1 MRHTTVPSI
10 LAALLLGTPLAQAT
24 PPASAYAG
32 QEKRA
37 IKALSADEV
46 QSLLAGKGL
55 GLARA
60 AELNGYAGPAHV
72 LELSA
77 ALALTPEQQA
87 QTQAL
92 FTAME
97 RQAIPLGHA
106 LVEAERA
113 LDQLFASQAI
123 TPELLTQS
131 LQTIGTLQAQVRAA
145 HLQAHLAQ
153 VKILSAE
160 QNAHY
165 AQLRGYSGASANAS
179 SSATGSAGAPLAHPH
194 SPLH

>member
-1 MRHTTVPSI
+1 MRHAPLASSF
-10 LAALLLGTPLAQAT
+10 LAALLLGPALVAAA
-24 PPASAYAG
+24 PPVSPYAG
-32 QEKRA
+32 QENRA

-46 QSLLAGKGL
+46 QSLLAGKGM

-72 LELSA
+72 LELA
-77 ALALTPEQQA
+77 EALALTPQQQA

-97 RQAIPLGHA
+97 DQAIPLGQA

-113 LDQLFASQAI
+113 LDQRFAQQTI
-123 TPELLTQS
+123 TPDQLTQ
-131 LQTIGTLQAQVRAA
+131 LLHTIGTLQAQVRAA

-165 AQLRGYSGASANAS
+165 AQLRGYTSAN
-179 SSATGSAGAPLAHPH
+179 TRPGAPRAHPH
-194 SPLH
+194 AAGH

>member
-1 MRHTTVPSI
+1 MHR
-10 LAALLLGTPLAQAT
+10 AALASLVLTLSLTSTLAGAA
-24 PPASAYAG
+24 PPRSAYAG
-32 QEKRA
+32 QEDRA

-46 QSLLAGKGL
+46 QNLLSGKGM

-72 LELSA
+72 LELGT

-97 RQAIPLGHA
+97 RKAMPLGLA
-106 LVEAERA
+106 LVEAERK
-113 LDQLFASQAI
+113 LDQLFADKAI

-131 LQTIGTLQAQVRAA
+131 LDDIGALQAQVRGA
-145 HLQAHLAQ
+145 HLQAHIAQ
-153 VKILSAE
+153 HTILTAA
-160 QNAHY
+160 QTARY
-165 AQLRGYSGASANAS
+165 AQLRGYSSTS
-179 SSATGSAGAPLAHPH
+179 TGAPQARPHP
-194 SPLH
+194 PLH